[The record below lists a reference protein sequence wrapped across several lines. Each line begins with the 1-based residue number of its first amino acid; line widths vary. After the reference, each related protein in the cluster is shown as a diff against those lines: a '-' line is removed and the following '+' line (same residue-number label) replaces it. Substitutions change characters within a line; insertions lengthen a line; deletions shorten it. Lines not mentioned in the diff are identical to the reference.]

1 MEAIIEFAK
10 KTIQTKED
18 REFTVNYEVYKIEN
32 SQRLLGRMLFIV
44 MAIFENGTVQFIV
57 TDGWTGGYIDDTH
70 DCSNGLEDTELR
82 ALASARAW

>member
-1 MEAIIEFAK
+1 M
-10 KTIQTKED
+10 
-18 REFTVNYEVYKIEN
+18 
-32 SQRLLGRMLFIV
+32 LGRMLFIV